1 MENRII
7 NASLSTQNVTFK
19 TGGQP
24 ASFEVTVVNGSDEF
38 AAFQL
43 EVLAAGAS
51 RSSGSLWYRLTP
63 EVAAAKP
70 PGGVTQFQIEIFDTP
85 LPAFFGT
92 INLTV
97 RIFSPQLR
105 EERKLLVRLMVEP
118 GATPGLLIVELPI
131 KRFQVYP
138 RNSTE
143 IPVRLR
149 NLSRQSVE
157 AVIRFE
163 GIAASWLLNGAER
176 RLRLDPS
183 SQVETKFECQPPVT
197 TQAPSQDYPFVVN
210 ATSLD
215 SLPTQAE
222 GILEVL
228 PIGFME
234 FSVAPQ
240 KQVIPSSGGW
250 LPDWK
255 STSASFQLLFKNTS
269 NLRQQVSVQIQGR
282 QQRKFTYKVVPE
294 NADAGLG
301 ETTKVLLTAST
312 KRPWIGFRKIF
323 WLEVKPILSDGRLGS
338 TDPAT
343 QTLELQVFPKIPL
356 WWLLLAILALLTALI
371 LWLLTPKQ
379 IGHTDIVNAVRFSG
393 DSFSVVSGSD
403 DCTMRLW
410 SVNGDQLA
418 PKGMANSSVN
428 TACNGRS
435 LNPKGLLAVTDK
447 PVATL
452 AFVPKDQDII
462 AAGLASGEI
471 QLWNVRTRE
480 QEGKT
485 LKDRGDNTSD
495 RVFALVFTEDSRNL
509 FSAHGSGKVRLWK
522 RPGPGEQ
529 FTAEDLQIIDL
540 GKQLKYPIRSL
551 ALSQDESILVTA
563 GNFKRVF
570 LLNPS
575 KPTVN
580 QRQLI
585 APELNGSDGD
595 YVWSVAFAPAPRSHI
610 LATSDNK
617 GYIAIWDLDK
627 CRVVNKDCEFIDK
640 WQAAQTDI
648 YSITFNSDGYKLIS
662 ADGDGHIIAW
672 SLTPERKLDREK
684 SAKGKDIDS
693 DSSKIT
699 SKINSIAEI
708 ENNQGSMVVSG
719 GDDFQVRLHPFQ
731 KSE

>member
-24 ASFEVTVVNGSDEF
+24 ASFEVTVVNGSEEF

-85 LPAFFGT
+85 LPAFVGT

-131 KRFQVYP
+131 QRFQVYP
-138 RNSTE
+138 RNSTD
-143 IPVRLR
+143 IPVRVR

-157 AVIRFE
+157 AVLRFE
-163 GIAASWLLNGAER
+163 GIASSWLLNGAER

-210 ATSLD
+210 ATSRD

-240 KQVIPSSGGW
+240 KQTIPSSGGW

-269 NLRQQVSVQIQGR
+269 NLRQQVNVQIQGR
-282 QQRKFTYKVVPE
+282 QQRKCTYKVVPE

-323 WLEVKPILSDGRLGS
+323 WLEVKALLSDGRLGS

-356 WWLLLAILALLTALI
+356 WLLLAVLALLIALI

-379 IGHTDIVNAVRFSG
+379 IAHTDFVNAVRFSG

-410 SVNGDQLA
+410 SVNEEHLY
-418 PKGMANSSVN
+418 PKGMAKSPVN
-428 TACNGRS
+428 AACNGRS
-435 LNPKGLLAVTDK
+435 PNPKGLLAVTGK

-471 QLWNVRTRE
+471 QLWNVRTRQ
-480 QEGKT
+480 QEGT
-485 LKDRGDNTSD
+485 LKDQRDNTSD

-522 RPGPGEQ
+522 RPGPGKQ
-529 FTAEDLQIIDL
+529 FRPEDLQIIDL
-540 GKQLKYPIRSL
+540 GKKLKYPIRSL

-563 GNFKRVF
+563 GNFKRVI
-570 LLNPS
+570 LLDPS
-575 KPTVN
+575 KPTIN
-580 QRQLI
+580 PRQLI
-585 APELNGSDGD
+585 APELKGGD
-595 YVWSVAFAPAPRSHI
+595 NEYVWSVAFAPGSHI
-610 LATSDNK
+610 LATSDNN
-617 GYIAIWDLDK
+617 GYIAIWDLDQ
-627 CRVVNKDCEFIDK
+627 CRVVNKGCTFLLDK

-648 YSITFNSDGYKLIS
+648 YSITFNSDGHKLIS
-662 ADGDGHIIAW
+662 ASGDGHIIVW
-672 SLTPERKLDREK
+672 SLTPERKLDRVT
-684 SAKGKDIDS
+684 SAKGKEIYS
-693 DSSKIT
+693 GS

-708 ENNQGSMVVSG
+708 ENNQGNMVVSG
-719 GDDFQVRLHPFQ
+719 GDDFQVKLHPL
-731 KSE
+731 K

>member
-7 NASLSTQNVTFK
+7 NASLSTKNVTFK
-19 TGGQP
+19 TGSQP

-85 LPAFFGT
+85 LPAFVGT

-105 EERKLLVRLMVEP
+105 EERKLLLRLIVEP
-118 GATPGLLIVELPI
+118 GATPALLIVELPI
-131 KRFQVYP
+131 QRFQVYP

-143 IPVRLR
+143 IPVRVR

-157 AVIRFE
+157 AVLRFE
-163 GIAASWLLNGAER
+163 GIASSWLLNGAER

-183 SQVETKFECQPPVT
+183 SQVETKFQCQPPVT

-210 ATSLD
+210 ATSQD
-215 SLPTQAE
+215 SIPTQAE

-228 PIGFME
+228 PIGFIE
-234 FSVAPQ
+234 FSVVPQ
-240 KQVIPSSGGW
+240 KQTIPTIGRW

-255 STSASFQLLFKNTS
+255 SNSASFQLFFKNTS
-269 NLRQQVSVQIQGR
+269 NLRQQVNVQIQAR
-282 QQRKFTYKVVPE
+282 QQRKITYKLVPE

-312 KRPWIGFRKIF
+312 KRPWIGLRRIF
-323 WLEVKPILSDGRLGS
+323 WLEVKALLSDGRLGS

-343 QTLELQVFPKIPL
+343 QTLELQVFPKIPF
-356 WWLLLAILALLTALI
+356 WLLLAMLALLIALL
-371 LWLLTPKQ
+371 LWLLAPKQ
-379 IGHTDIVNAVRFSG
+379 ITHTDFVNAVRFSG

-403 DCTMRLW
+403 DCTIRLW
-410 SVNGDQLA
+410 SVNGDQLKLDGVA
-418 PKGMANSSVN
+418 KSPVN
-428 TACNGRS
+428 AACGRS
-435 LNPKGLLAVTDK
+435 PNPEGLLAVTGQ
-447 PVATL
+447 PVFSL
-452 AFVPKDQDII
+452 AFVPKDNDRI

-471 QLWNVRTRE
+471 QLWNVRTRKRE
-480 QEGKT
+480 SI
-485 LKDRGDNTSD
+485 LKDQRDQTSD

-522 RPGPGEQ
+522 RPGPGTQ
-529 FTAEDLQIIDL
+529 FRSEDVQVINL

-563 GNFKRVF
+563 GNFKRVI
-570 LLNPS
+570 LLDPT
-575 KPTVN
+575 KPTFN

-585 APELNGSDGD
+585 APELNGGDND
-595 YVWSVAFAPAPRSHI
+595 YVWSVAFAPGSHI
-610 LATSDNK
+610 LATSDNN
-617 GYIAIWDLDK
+617 GYIAIWDLDQ
-627 CRVVNKDCEFIDK
+627 CRVVNKDCKFLDR
-640 WQAAQTDI
+640 WQAAQTDV
-648 YSITFNSDGYKLIS
+648 YSITFNSDGHKLIS
-662 ADGDGHIIAW
+662 ADGDGHIVVW
-672 SLTPERKLDREK
+672 SLTSDKKLNRET
-684 SAKGKDIDS
+684 SALGQVIYPGA
-693 DSSKIT
+693 

-708 ENNQGSMVVSG
+708 ENNQGTMVVSG
-719 GDDFQVRLHPFQ
+719 GDDFLVRLHRL
-731 KSE
+731 K